1 MAKFWTCLVFYDSDF
16 KCGDKNTVPVTWNLL
31 KRKSTL
37 QKNITLQI
45 AVMLKKY
52 PVEQE
57 KTLLRISKNGIWERE
72 TCHSNAIF
80 FVTIEP
86 PFWKCSP
93 HCSATPILFVLFM
106 SQGSINVFGIS
117 IPWNFQ
123 FYSRNFIEI
132 RIYIFVHFLFKMGF
146 QNALF
151 EILLNMYL

>member
-1 MAKFWTCLVFYDSDF
+1 MAKFWTCVIFYDSDF

-31 KRKSTL
+31 KRKDTL

-86 PFWKCSP
+86 PF
-93 HCSATPILFVLFM
+93 
-106 SQGSINVFGIS
+106 
-117 IPWNFQ
+117 
-123 FYSRNFIEI
+123 
-132 RIYIFVHFLFKMGF
+132 
-146 QNALF
+146 
-151 EILLNMYL
+151 